1 MPAITLQSKQLDAIA
16 ILSQPKESVS
26 HEQLLSAISTLS
38 RPDLTLTQELLQ
50 SVIAALSNPKEQ
62 LNDLTLVINGM
73 FAAITQISSETEILK
88 LDQVSSFISW
98 VRERVEMKE
107 PGKAVGEAGVG
118 KTCASRFCEQELQP
132 TEDNRN
138 QLPEIPVLYVAI
150 DEKRRTPAQ
159 FLQLILIA
167 LKKPTSGTLSQLKQR
182 VKKFLK
188 QFKVRIILIDEAH
201 DLHFDALKTVRNL
214 YDDEDLK
221 IIPIVIGT
229 SNRLD
234 SLIEKDEQ
242 FKRRFS
248 NTFFFE
254 EFTGEKLEKIL
265 EIWGD
270 FFIQMP
276 DPLNP
281 GKTISLLKSSRGK
294 INKDLARIL
303 ETMTFGDLGLLDKIL
318 RNAAR
323 ILLKNKLREI
333 YQKTLKAIET
343 EERILEINSETI
355 LRNTK
360 IDKSIIKTLEGSYPR
375 NETALA

>member
-1 MPAITLQSKQLDAIA
+1 MSAITLQSKQLAAIA
-16 ILSQPKESVS
+16 VLSQPKESVS
-26 HEQLLSAISTLS
+26 RDQLLSAISTLS
-38 RPDLTLTQELLQ
+38 RPDITLTQELFQ
-50 SVIAALSNPKEQ
+50 SIIAALSNPKGQ
-62 LNDLTLVINGM
+62 LDDLTLVINGM

-88 LDQVSSFISW
+88 LDQVSRFISW

-107 PGKAVGEAGVG
+107 PGTAVGEAGVG
-118 KTCASRFCEQELQP
+118 KTCASKFCQQQFKP

-138 QLPEIPVLYVAI
+138 QLPEIPVLYIAL

-167 LKKPTSGTLSQLKQR
+167 LKKPISGTSSQLKQR
-182 VKKFLK
+182 VKKALK
-188 QFKVRIILIDEAH
+188 QYKVQVILIDEAH
-201 DLHFDALKTVRNL
+201 DLHFDSLKTVRNL
-214 YDDEDLK
+214 YDDDDLK

-248 NTFFFE
+248 NTFSFE
-254 EFTGEKLEKIL
+254 ATTGEKLEKIL
-265 EIWGD
+265 AIWGD

-281 GKTISLLKSSRGK
+281 GRTISLLKSSKGR
-294 INKDLARIL
+294 IDSDLTRTLENK
-303 ETMTFGDLGLLDKIL
+303 TFGDLGLLDKIL

-323 ILLKNKLREI
+323 TLLKNKLLEI
-333 YQKTLKAIET
+333 YQKILKAIET
-343 EERILEINSETI
+343 EERIFKISAKTI
-355 LRNTK
+355 LKTTR
-360 IDKSIIKTLEGSYPR
+360 IDKSVIESVQGNYL
-375 NETALA
+375 